1 MWHYNFDYLS
11 HGTNGYKYIDK
22 YRGKNGKWNYVYE
35 GQNKRER
42 AIKKSTIATRE
53 NIKNQLRGTPSYW
66 DYLTTGRV
74 PEGYKYNDNKKP
86 AKKMNL
92 TKQEIRQKVDPAID
106 QKAREREIAKGKAAA
121 KDYRQA
127 KVTAA
132 EAQRERE
139 RAIKEGM
146 SSNRQ
151 WDRNRVSKGSSVEAA
166 QKARTKAIAEG
177 RAANKDWYS
186 NPTVK
191 SKKSLID
198 YEKTGTEL
206 RNRVENLRDRV
217 ADKYNQASNSV
228 NDAKDRFKEGHAQS
242 EARKAEQRAANK
254 AKTDKIKNK
263 FKSDYDK
270 VASSVKDTLN
280 KMAEEAVKN
289 QNENNRRQRPDDKA
303 IKNFDRPTQITREVI
318 NRAKNE
324 KGDVNRSIR
333 EAEIAKSVAKTQ
345 KVNEQLNREQWKS
358 AANQQEA
365 ERRRS
370 TAAIDAQNARQKAIE
385 VSQARQRQA
394 AAAKQQEEERKQ
406 AGNRSVERAQN
417 AREAAIA
424 KSVQTTKE
432 ANQAKQVANAAKQ
445 QEAERRMSGST
456 KRENALRDDKYISE
470 LLNKELGLPSS
481 SVSINDKSVMEMRN
495 AYAKVYQKIKNDS
508 KIAPSTKD
516 EFKKIL
522 DYLTEEYE
530 KTRDKNTKTWDDV
543 DRETTAN
550 ERKRTRVW

>member
-11 HGTNGYKYIDK
+11 HGMNGYKYIDK

-35 GQNKRER
+35 GQNARER
-42 AIKKSTIATRE
+42 GIKKSTIATRE

-66 DYLTTGRV
+66 DYLTTKKV
-74 PEGYKYNDNKKP
+74 PGSNSSITAKP
-86 AKKMNL
+86 ISTRKS
-92 TKQEIRQKVDPAID
+92 EIRQKVDPTID

-121 KDYRQA
+121 KDYRQS

-132 EAQRERE
+132 EVQRERE

-151 WDRNRVSKGSSVEAA
+151 WNRDAISKGSSVEAA
-166 QKARTKAIAEG
+166 QKAREQEIASSKAATKRYDTSQGAKKMAELPGKLSPMVEDTKKLVKNIKGNYERNVAQKSRAEEIAKAVDTIREQQRKKENSLGAKIKRNVDNDVATAI
-177 RAANKDWYS
+177 
-186 NPTVK
+186 
-191 SKKSLID
+191 
-198 YEKTGTEL
+198 EL
-206 RNRVENLRDRV
+206 N
-217 ADKYNQASNSV
+217 NS
-228 NDAKDRFKEGHAQS
+228 
-242 EARKAEQRAANK
+242 K
-254 AKTDKIKNK
+254 AKTPKEIIKSN
-263 FKSDYDK
+263 
-270 VASSVKDTLN
+270 AKDIV
-280 KMAEEAVKN
+280 E
-289 QNENNRRQRPDDKA
+289 
-303 IKNFDRPTQITREVI
+303 
-318 NRAKNE
+318 
-324 KGDVNRSIR
+324 G
-333 EAEIAKSVAKTQ
+333 
-345 KVNEQLNREQWKS
+345 KVNSMSKEEQKWAN
-358 AANQQEA
+358 AAKQQER
-365 ERRRS
+365 EHSRT
-370 TAAIDAQNARQKAIE
+370 TAAIDAQNARQRAIE
-385 VSQARQRQA
+385 ASQARQRQA
-394 AAAKQQEEERKQ
+394 ASAKQQEEERKQ

-432 ANQAKQVANAAKQ
+432 TNQAKQVANAAKQ

-456 KRENALRDDKYISE
+456 KRENSLRDDKYISE

-516 EFKKIL
+516 EFKKLL
-522 DYLTEEYE
+522 DYLDEVY
-530 KTRDKNTKTWDDV
+530 KKSRDENTKTWEDA